1 MNKTGN
7 SAGMKAPYSRPKIAI
22 YGEFANLT
30 AGGMGSRI
38 EGMMSPNALMK
49 QMA

>member
-1 MNKTGN
+1 MTNDVNNLRIKAAY
-7 SAGMKAPYSRPKIAI
+7 SAPKIAI

-30 AGGMGSRI
+30 AGGTGSRL
-38 EGMMSPNALMK
+38 EGNTSSSMK

>member
-1 MNKTGN
+1 MTNDVN
-7 SAGMKAPYSRPKIAI
+7 NRRIEAAYSAPKIAI

-30 AGGMGSRI
+30 AGGTGSRP
-38 EGMMSPNALMK
+38 EGNTNASMK